1 MRAAAGVQR
10 RAPTWRPKRGV
21 AGSESCTRVGEP
33 GVKCRRLRPSL
44 GSPPWRADFEARQAA
59 QEKFSIRQGRS
70 VSGAELL
77 RKLQGPR
84 GPTNRE
90 GAACPVLDTLIT
102 RIRFPGSEGMHYL
115 QPRRHGLS
123 GRPLEEAEC
132 PSEFQPHP

>member
-1 MRAAAGVQR
+1 MRCLGGIIDSMDMSSG
-10 RAPTWRPKRGV
+10 K
-21 AGSESCTRVGEP
+21 
-33 GVKCRRLRPSL
+33 LREL
-44 GSPPWRADFEARQAA
+44 VMDREAWHA
-59 QEKFSIRQGRS
+59 
-70 VSGAELL
+70 VL

-84 GPTNRE
+84 GPTDRE